1 MESKFNKNSIPDST
15 YYNPYQSCC
24 KSNLSFSKN
33 YYSHNNLPS
42 TLGNDSQGNLNSFDY
57 LRKKK
62 YFDYVFPGTLNQSA
76 RVETRPV
83 THPFPDYPVSAK
95 RFYTMEDSSD
105 DRNNLKKEFVAF
117 KE

>member
-1 MESKFNKNSIPDST
+1 MNYIFLIYFKFKFYCS
-15 YYNPYQSCC
+15 
-24 KSNLSFSKN
+24 
-33 YYSHNNLPS
+33 
-42 TLGNDSQGNLNSFDY
+42 GA
-57 LRKKK
+57 
-62 YFDYVFPGTLNQSA
+62 LNQSA

-95 RFYTMEDSSD
+95 RFFTMEDSSD